1 LKKRLISAAT
11 GKRRITPPCG
21 KLVNSTWKNITDVS
35 ISIQT
40 VWINIIALTG
50 VEDNSLQ
57 DKELRDL
64 L

>member
-1 LKKRLISAAT
+1 VREKRIIP
-11 GKRRITPPCG
+11 RCG
-21 KLVNSTWKNITDVS
+21 KLVNSTWKNIIDVY

-40 VWINIIALTG
+40 VCIFAIGQIG